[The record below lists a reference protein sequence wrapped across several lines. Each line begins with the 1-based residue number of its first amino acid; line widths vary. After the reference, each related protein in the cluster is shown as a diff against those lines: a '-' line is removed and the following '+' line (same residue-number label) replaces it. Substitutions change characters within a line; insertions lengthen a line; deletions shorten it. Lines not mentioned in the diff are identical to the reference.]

1 MELGNTYLLRMINA
15 GLEDPVSFAVAKHE
29 LTIVGVDGSYTKPL
43 TKAHSSATDV
53 YDDNT
58 TTTAIVQYE
67 GLYPSSK
74 TPLPNLPSYDDTKA
88 SVNFLQNLTT
98 SDT

>member
-1 MELGNTYLLRMINA
+1 MIKANQIPNKYYMA
-15 GLEDPVSFAVAKHE
+15 AKA
-29 LTIVGVDGSYTKPL
+29 Y
-43 TKAHSSATDV
+43 SSANDV
-53 YDDNT
+53 YYDNTT

-88 SVNFLQNLTT
+88 AVNFLQNLTT